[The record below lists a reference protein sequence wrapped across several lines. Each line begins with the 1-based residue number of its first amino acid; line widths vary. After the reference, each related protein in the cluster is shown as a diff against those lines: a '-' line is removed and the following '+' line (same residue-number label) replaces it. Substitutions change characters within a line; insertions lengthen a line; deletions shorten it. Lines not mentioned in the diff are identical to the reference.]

1 MSPARRFECL
11 LLPLGIGT
19 VLLPAPSRAAQQ
31 MACST
36 TVSSRSCGSEVQV
49 GDPEKPCIEHDGKAY
64 CPVYRTYY
72 PAAST

>member
-1 MSPARRFECL
+1 MSPARRFAFL
-11 LLPLGIGT
+11 LLPLGIGS

-36 TVSSRSCGSEVQV
+36 TVSSRSCGLEVKV
-49 GDPEKPCIEHDGKAY
+49 GDAEKPCIERDGKAY

-72 PAAST
+72 PATTA